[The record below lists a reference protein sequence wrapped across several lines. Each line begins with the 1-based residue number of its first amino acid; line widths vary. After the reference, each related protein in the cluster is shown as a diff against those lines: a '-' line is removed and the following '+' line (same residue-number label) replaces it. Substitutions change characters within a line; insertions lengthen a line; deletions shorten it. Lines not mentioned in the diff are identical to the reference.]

1 MLGGLTFLYMH
12 EGKRFIDCAF
22 HSLCVIVSGSPGLEN
37 PSLAACL
44 VLKVLVETI
53 PSARCSK
60 CSRLGG
66 YVPTV
71 SLCSNNLEAQ
81 FDNHGKDST
90 RVN

>member
-12 EGKRFIDCAF
+12 ERKRFIDCAF

-60 CSRLGG
+60 LLTARRLCTYGF
-66 YVPTV
+66 TM
-71 SLCSNNLEAQ
+71 LQQ
-81 FDNHGKDST
+81 FRST
-90 RVN
+90 I